1 MNRLLSLLLLSIG
14 SHLPAAAPFPLGD
27 SDPDSPEYRRRF
39 LANNGVNEAIEPKL
53 TQEDRPLQEAILPH
67 LESSPQTAINLIE
80 QALTPETNPAFLTIL
95 GNLYYQVENFPASE
109 RYLKQS
115 LEKFPSLRRSWRT
128 LALTYVQ
135 RSMFKEAIAP
145 LLQVIKLGG
154 GDDQSY
160 GLLAYSYL
168 STEKYESALSAYRLA
183 RMFKPDSLDFRRGQ
197 AQCLLQTEQHHAAIA
212 LFDELLVEHPK
223 EKNFWLAQANSF
235 LALGRPIEAIA
246 NLEIVADSS
255 QAEWS
260 SLMLLGDL
268 HLNEDLPQVALKV
281 YQRAIRETTPG
292 DWSQVL
298 RPLRYLLDR
307 RLFTEAKSYLELI
320 RGRAAGKLDA
330 PDQRRMQV
338 GEAHIEME
346 IGDPSKG
353 FDILTQAIAE
363 DPLDGPS
370 LLLLGEHHQ
379 RKSEF
384 EKAEFYLERA
394 TNLDQH
400 RVNAYIALGRL
411 EVSRGRLKSALPH
424 LRQAQQLRPSP
435 NVERY
440 IESIQRAIDAG
451 S

>member
-1 MNRLLSLLLLSIG
+1 MNRLIAILFLLSVAQV
-14 SHLPAAAPFPLGD
+14 PAAAPFSLSD
-27 SDPDSPEYRRRF
+27 SDPNSPEFRRRF

-67 LESSPQTAINLIE
+67 LQSSPQTAINLIE
-80 QALTPETNPAFLTIL
+80 QSLTPETNPAFYTIL
-95 GNLYYQVENFPASE
+95 GNLYYQANNYASAE

-115 LEKFPSLRRSWRT
+115 LEKFPTLRRSWRT

-135 RSMFKEAIAP
+135 RSMFKDAVAP

-160 GLLAYSYL
+160 GLLAYAYL
-168 STEKYESALSAYRLA
+168 NNEKYESALSAYRMA

-212 LFDELLVEHPK
+212 LFDELLDELPT
-223 EKNFWLAQANSF
+223 EKDFWLLQANSF

-246 NLEIVADSS
+246 NLEIVADSG
-255 QAEWS
+255 QADWA

-268 HLNEDLPQVALKV
+268 HLNEDLAQVALKV
-281 YQRAIRETTPG
+281 YQRAVRETTPG

-307 RLFTEAKSYLELI
+307 RLFAEAKTYLDLI
-320 RGRAAGKLDA
+320 RDRAAGKLD
-330 PDQRRMQV
+330 PIDTRRMNV
-338 GEAHIEME
+338 SEAHIEME
-346 IGDPSKG
+346 IGDANKA
-353 FDILTQAIAE
+353 FEILTQVIAE
-363 DPLDGPS
+363 DPLDGQC
-370 LLLLGEHHQ
+370 LLLLSEHHQ
-379 RKSEF
+379 RRSEF

-394 TNLDQH
+394 TNLDHH
-400 RVNAYIALGRL
+400 RVEAYIALGRL
-411 EVSRGRLKSALPH
+411 EVTRGRLKASLPH

-440 IESIQRAIDAG
+440 IESIQRAIDAMR
-451 S
+451 